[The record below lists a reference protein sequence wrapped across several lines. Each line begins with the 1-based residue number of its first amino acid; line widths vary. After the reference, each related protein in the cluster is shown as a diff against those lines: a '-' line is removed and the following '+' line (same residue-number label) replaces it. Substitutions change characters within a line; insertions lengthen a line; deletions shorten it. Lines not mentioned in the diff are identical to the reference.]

1 MADTGRDSDDDSLYA
16 AALPDDCDHRL
27 RALYD
32 YWRSRHP
39 PEGGLPG
46 RRHIDPVHVPKLL
59 PWIWLVDVQR
69 SPLRFKHR
77 LVGTEQVRA
86 MERDL
91 TGKWLDEVFPL
102 FLGSPSYRQFTA
114 AAERGE
120 IAYRR
125 GKPQFHLS
133 KEYLA
138 VERLLLPLAKDGKV
152 VDMLLA
158 ITVYH
163 HVA

>member
-1 MADTGRDSDDDSLYA
+1 MADTGRDSSDDSLYA
-16 AALPDDCDHRL
+16 EALPDDCDHRL
-27 RALYD
+27 RVLQD
-32 YWRSRHP
+32 YWRRHHP
-39 PEGGLPG
+39 PEARLPG
-46 RRHIDPVHVPKLL
+46 RQHIDPVDFPRLL

-69 SPLRFKHR
+69 SPLRFRHR
-77 LVGTEQVRA
+77 LVGTEQVRI
-86 MERDL
+86 MERDH
-91 TGKWLDEVFPL
+91 TGRWLDEVFPL
-102 FLGSPSYRQFTA
+102 FLGSPSYRQFIAT
-114 AAERGE
+114 AERGE

-138 VERLLLPLAKDGKV
+138 VERLLLPLAKDGKT

-163 HVA
+163 HAA